1 MSISLQGLTSIVT
14 GGGQGIGRAIAQ
26 VFAAAGARVLVATRT
41 EKTGAET
48 VELIRAAGGDAQLLV
63 VDFVSRAASKAAVDA
78 ALRWFG
84 SLDIVVHNAAVFPHQ
99 RIETFTDEALDAAL
113 TVNLKT
119 AFWLAQIAYPHLRS
133 SRQGRLLFT
142 SSVTGPRTAI
152 PGLAHYGASKA
163 GLNGFIRSAALEFAS
178 VGITVNGVEPGLVRT
193 PAIEAHTDEGRFAEM
208 AAMIPV
214 GKLGDP
220 TDIADVMLFLASAQA
235 KFVTGQTI
243 IADGG
248 ALLVENPGI

>member
-1 MSISLQGLTSIVT
+1 MTANLRGLASIVT
-14 GGGQGIGRAIAQ
+14 GGGQGIGRAIAR
-26 VFAAAGARVLVATRT
+26 VFAAAGSHVLVATRT
-41 EKTGAET
+41 ELSGAET
-48 VELIRAAGGDAQLLV
+48 VDLIRASGGKAELLV
-63 VDFVSRAASKAAVDA
+63 IDFNSRAASQATINA
-78 ALRWFG
+78 ALRHFG
-84 SLDIVVHNAAVFPHQ
+84 QLDIVVHNAAAFPLQ
-99 RIETFTDEALDAAL
+99 RIANLTDDALETTL

-119 AFWLAQIAYPHLRS
+119 AFWLAQLSLPHLKAS
-133 SRQGRLLFT
+133 KQGRLLFT

-178 VGITVNGVEPGLVRT
+178 AGITVNGVEPGLIRT
-193 PAIEAHTDEGRFAEM
+193 PAIESHTDDDRFAQM

-220 TDIADVMLFLASAQA
+220 QDVAETLLFLASAQA
-235 KFVTGQTI
+235 KFITGQTI
-243 IADGG
+243 IVDGG

>member
-1 MSISLQGLTSIVT
+1 MGISLQGLTSIVT

-26 VFAAAGARVLVATRT
+26 VFAAAGSRVLVATRT
-41 EKTGAET
+41 ERSGAQT
-48 VELIRAAGGDAQLLV
+48 VDLIRAKGGDAQLLA
-63 VDFVSRAASKAAVDA
+63 VDFDSRAASQATVDA
-78 ALRWFG
+78 ALHHFG
-84 SLDIVVHNAAVFPHQ
+84 QLDIVVHNAAAFPLQ
-99 RIETFTDEALDAAL
+99 RIADLTDEALETTL

-119 AFWLAQIAYPHLRS
+119 AFWLAQLSLPHLAAS
-133 SRQGRLLFT
+133 KQGRLLFT

-178 VGITVNGVEPGLVRT
+178 AGITVNGVEPGLIRT
-193 PAIEAHTDEGRFAEM
+193 PAIESHTNDERFAQM

-214 GKLGDP
+214 GKLGEP
-220 TDIADVMLFLASAQA
+220 EDIAEALLFLASAHA
-235 KFVTGQTI
+235 KFITGQTI

>member
-1 MSISLQGLTSIVT
+1 MGISLQGLTSIVT

-26 VFAAAGARVLVATRT
+26 VFATAGSRVLVATRT
-41 EKTGAET
+41 EKSGAAT
-48 VELIRAAGGDAQLLV
+48 VDAIRAAGGEAQLLV
-63 VDFVSRAASKAAVDA
+63 VDFDSRAASQATIDA
-78 ALRWFG
+78 ALHHFG
-84 SLDIVVHNAAVFPHQ
+84 QLDIVVHNAAAFPLQ
-99 RIETFTDEALDAAL
+99 RIADLTDEALDTTL

-119 AFWLAQIAYPHLRS
+119 AFWLAQLSLPHLTA

-163 GLNGFIRSAALEFAS
+163 GLNGFIRSAALEFAGA
-178 VGITVNGVEPGLVRT
+178 GITVNGVEPGLIRT
-193 PAIEAHTDEGRFAEM
+193 PAIESHTDDERFAQM
-208 AAMIPV
+208 AAAIPV
-214 GKLGDP
+214 GRLGDP
-220 TDIADVMLFLASAQA
+220 EDIAEALLFLASAQA
-235 KFVTGQTI
+235 KFITGQTI

>member
-1 MSISLQGLTSIVT
+1 MTSSLQGLTSIVT
-14 GGGQGIGRAIAQ
+14 GGGQGIGRAVAQ
-26 VFAAAGARVLVATRT
+26 VFAAAGSRVLVATRT
-41 EKTGAET
+41 EKSGQTT
-48 VELIRAAGGDAQLLV
+48 VDLIRAAGGDAQLLV
-63 VDFVSRAASKAAVDA
+63 VDFDSRAASQATIDA
-78 ALRWFG
+78 ALQHFG
-84 SLDIVVHNAAVFPHQ
+84 QLDIVVHNAAAFPFQ
-99 RIETFTDEALDAAL
+99 RIEDLSDEALDKTL

-119 AFWLAQIAYPHLRS
+119 AFWLAQLSLPYLKKSKQR
-133 SRQGRLLFT
+133 RLLFT

-178 VGITVNGVEPGLVRT
+178 AGITVNGVEPGLIRT
-193 PAIEAHTDEGRFAEM
+193 PAIESHTDEERFAQM

-220 TDIADVMLFLASAQA
+220 EDIAEALLFLASAQA
-235 KFVTGQTI
+235 KFITGQTI